1 MDKINFY
8 NQSTPSF
15 GNKLQLTRIADDAIN
30 ARINKMPASAR
41 KRTLEQFDK
50 LIRRIVNSDYDVFV
64 TGDKKTLVANVA
76 KQSKVETLSTERSTD
91 SVLFKFGL
99 KSPIEFIE
107 TAFNRLAKSNE
118 KAATSEAVNL
128 VLTKKL

>member
-15 GNKLQLTRIADDAIN
+15 GNKLQLTRIADDTIN

-99 KSPIEFIE
+99 KNPIEFIE

-118 KAATSEAVNL
+118 KSATSDAVNI